1 MNFIKNIFKKNKNLM
16 KKSTIKPKNK
26 VHFRQKALLIGD
38 GEINFGDNVNIGYF
52 PSPLFY
58 STYAHIE
65 ARGEN
70 SKIFIDDNTMINNN
84 CCIISNATEIKIG
97 KNCRIGINFQ
107 CYDSDF
113 HGIKVEDRD
122 KPDKIVNKDVI
133 IGDNVFIGNNVMV
146 LKGVTIGDGCTI
158 GAGSVVTQD
167 VPPNSIAVG
176 ASARIVKKLE
186 NYYE

>member
-1 MNFIKNIFKKNKNLM
+1 M

-70 SKIFIDDNTMINNN
+70 SKIFID
-84 CCIISNATEIKIG
+84 G
-97 KNCRIGINFQ
+97 KFYPEAGILRFRLKKTKVHAQRSICQGLFTVENFIGISFNN
-107 CYDSDF
+107 
-113 HGIKVEDRD
+113 IKKMIDLGY
-122 KPDKIVNKDVI
+122 PI
-133 IGDNVFIGNNVMV
+133 
-146 LKGVTIGDGCTI
+146 TI
-158 GAGSVVTQD
+158 
-167 VPPNSIAVG
+167 
-176 ASARIVKKLE
+176 K
-186 NYYE
+186 

>member
-65 ARGEN
+65 AR
-70 SKIFIDDNTMINNN
+70 SKNASISIGSNTYINNN
-84 CCIISNATEIKIG
+84 CAIIANDTRIKIG

-113 HGIKVEDRD
+113 HGIKIEDRN

-133 IGDNVFIGNNVMV
+133 IGDNVFIGNNVIV
-146 LKGVTIGDGCTI
+146 LKGVKIGDGCTI